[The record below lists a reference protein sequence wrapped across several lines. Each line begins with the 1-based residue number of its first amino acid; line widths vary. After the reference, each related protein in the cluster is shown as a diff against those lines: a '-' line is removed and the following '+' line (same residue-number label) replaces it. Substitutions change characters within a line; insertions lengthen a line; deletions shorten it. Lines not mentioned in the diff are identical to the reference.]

1 MIKSMKKLLGNDFNK
16 LYLPTFLLIIDA
28 AGVIGMIIALRFA
41 LIDLFDGVF
50 TTEKLVVYSLVCL
63 LCVVYRV
70 ILFPKAYTMCF
81 MRGADL
87 GHKVRIDLAEHIR
100 NLKLGYFNQ
109 NNEGYLLGTMTND
122 VISFETTLSHAMPFI
137 VKYIAMG
144 VLIVA
149 GSFFI
154 DYRLAIAEIC
164 LIALAVP
171 VLKLSEKMILKYEN
185 IKRDIQDKVI
195 SVMMEYMDG
204 ITTFKSYNMT
214 GGKFKRLYT
223 SFENLRKSSIKI
235 ETKLAPC
242 NMLFSIIVD
251 FLTPLIVLLGT
262 YLLIGGNLTPQ
273 ALISFSVITLVFS
286 NMLKGFSHYYNMM
299 KKLTAAA
306 ENLVSAMDTE
316 PLPYKHTKVNFENY
330 TVEFDNICFSYEKGR
345 QVLHNVSF
353 NVPTG
358 STTALIGSSGSG
370 KSTIAS
376 LIARFWDVESGT
388 IRIGGHDIRDIE
400 PNMLLSNIGTVFQDV
415 YLMNDTILN
424 NIRIGRADASF
435 DEVVEA
441 AKSASC
447 HDFIMNLADGY
458 ETMVGEAGSTLSG
471 GEKQRVSIAR
481 AFLKNAPILLLDE
494 STSALDADNELKINK
509 ALDVLMEGKTTFVI
523 AHRLNTIVNSDQI
536 IVLDNGE
543 VEEYGNHKEL
553 LEQKGHYFLMIQE
566 QERAKGW
573 AV

>member
-1 MIKSMKKLLGNDFNK
+1 MIKSMKKLLGGDFKK

-28 AGVIGMIIALRFA
+28 IGVIGMITVLRFT
-41 LIDLFDGVF
+41 LVDLFNGTF
-50 TTEKLVVYSLVCL
+50 TSENLTIYSIICL
-63 LCVVYRV
+63 LCVAYRA

-100 NLKLGYFNQ
+100 NLNLGYFNQ
-109 NNEGYLLGTMTND
+109 NSEGYLLNTMTSD
-122 VISFETTLSHAMPFI
+122 VISFEMTLSHAMPFV
-137 VKYIAMG
+137 VKYLAMG

-154 DYRLAIAEIC
+154 DYRLAIAEVC

-171 VLKLSEKMILKYEN
+171 VLKLSEKSILKYEN
-185 IKRDIQDKVI
+185 VKRGIQDKVI
-195 SVMMEYMDG
+195 SVMMEYMEG

-214 GGKFKRLYT
+214 GGKFERLYS

-235 ETKLAPC
+235 ETKLAPS

-251 FLTPLIVLLGT
+251 FLTPLIVLIGT
-262 YLLIGGNLTPQ
+262 YLLIGGSLSPQ

-299 KKLTAAA
+299 KKLTSAT
-306 ENLVSAMDTE
+306 ENLVNAMDTK
-316 PLPYKHTKVNFENY
+316 PLPYKRTKVAFENY
-330 TVEFDNICFSYEKGR
+330 SVEFNDVCFSYEKGQ
-345 QVLHNVSF
+345 QVLHGVSL
-353 NVPTG
+353 NAPAG
-358 STTALIGSSGSG
+358 STTALIGASGAG
-370 KSTIAS
+370 KSTIVS

-388 IRIGGHDIRDIE
+388 IKIGGRDIHKID
-400 PNMLLSNIGTVFQDV
+400 PNSLLANIGIVFQDV

-424 NIRIGRADASF
+424 NIRIGRPGASF
-435 DEVVEA
+435 DEVTEA

-447 HDFIMNLADGY
+447 HDFIMSLPNGY
-458 ETMVGEAGSTLSG
+458 NTMVGEAGSTLSG
-471 GEKQRVSIAR
+471 GEKQRISIAR

-494 STSALDADNELKINK
+494 STSALDANNELKINK
-509 ALDVLMEGKTTFVI
+509 ALDVLMKGKTTFVI
-523 AHRLNTIVNSDQI
+523 AHRLNTIVGSDQI
-536 IVLDNGE
+536 LVLNNGGI
-543 VEEYGNHKEL
+543 EEFGSHAAL
-553 LEQKGHYFLMIQE
+553 LQQKGHYYQMIQE
-566 QERAKGW
+566 QERARGW